1 MINPWKKLSKASL
14 FLEVLDA
21 RAPKATTSLTF
32 HKEFKGRSKII
43 FLMKTSL
50 ADKSITRLWIRH
62 YRSLGNMVISVD
74 KGDSRSIVEAR
85 AALAD
90 WAKHRSRTR
99 QIRAS
104 VVGIPNTGKSSLI
117 NALVG
122 RKRQLTGDRAGIT
135 RGEEWEKLVDGIML
149 LDQPGVIGDD
159 DVDLDAYW
167 RRVCCGAVPEGDY
180 DPEFIAMQLV
190 STLNKFIPSWD
201 EHLNLAGD
209 DESEGDF
216 LSRLA
221 VRQGFILPGGKL
233 DKNAAA
239 LRLIKIYR
247 KGKFGKIS
255 LEKPE

>member
-1 MINPWKKLSKASL
+1 MINPWKKLEKVSL
-14 FLEVLDA
+14 FLEVLDS
-21 RAPKATTSLTF
+21 RAPKSTTSLTF
-32 HKEFKGRSKII
+32 RKEFKGRSKII

-50 ADKSITRLWIRH
+50 SDKGITRSWIRH
-62 YRSLGNMVISVD
+62 YQSSGFMVLGID
-74 KGDSRSIVEAR
+74 KSNKRSISEAR
-85 AALAD
+85 ASLGD

-122 RKRQLTGDRAGIT
+122 RKRQATGDKAGIT
-135 RGEEWEKLVDGIML
+135 RGEEWIKLVDGIML

-159 DVDLDAYW
+159 DVDLDSYW

-180 DPEFIAMQLV
+180 DSEFVAMQLIA
-190 STLNKFIPSWD
+190 SLNKSIPGW
-201 EHLNLAGD
+201 EENLNLAGD
-209 DESEGDF
+209 DESEEDF

-221 VRQGFILPGGKL
+221 VRQGFMLPGGRL

-247 KGKFGKIS
+247 KGKFGRIS